1 MTSVATCPCVR
12 WLILPLYCIVI
23 ANGQVLKE
31 TLEIALQCGGNRW
44 EGNTYTFEPYT
55 FCVLCGTYLVL
66 TYKKDKK
73 KTHWWSI
80 ITSISIK
87 RTTTADLTSH
97 HLNVNKTTI
106 YAAGSFGRPGLGCTH
121 TVCWRLNPV
130 MNVCAIL
137 KYYCIILPFRLH
149 F

>member
-73 KTHWWSI
+73 KPLMVNNYININKTNNNRRPH
-80 ITSISIK
+80 
-87 RTTTADLTSH
+87 LTSPQCQQDD
-97 HLNVNKTTI
+97 NICCWKFWSSWSWM
-106 YAAGSFGRPGLGCTH
+106 YTH
-121 TVCWRLNPV
+121 VCWRLNPV